1 MKVQG
6 SIQKW
11 EGKPCI
17 VHMKWCGNVLI
28 DPNSMHENN
37 AFSYYTC
44 KTFTF
49 EDKLTGVVF
58 DLIIGYLIDTLYKLI
73 NSFEMRCA
81 IWYQSLFGV
90 FTIVQT
96 HVNACSSLFLPP
108 CRFYLFV

>member
-11 EGKPCI
+11 EEKKPRI

-37 AFSYYTC
+37 ALSYYTC

-58 DLIIGYLIDTLYKLI
+58 DLIIGYLINTMYKFIHL
-73 NSFEMRCA
+73 
-81 IWYQSLFGV
+81 
-90 FTIVQT
+90 
-96 HVNACSSLFLPP
+96 
-108 CRFYLFV
+108 